1 MLLKVYDKIRNLK
14 MPEHWKEEGTE
25 PPNKIAMQ
33 KAYQCCCY
41 LYSNY
46 KLKPSFIACTIISGI
61 FIKYKG
67 TNLCLVIEIDNEG
80 FMGFLVNNNLKKEIV
95 HNEEIKDVE
104 NLNISKCISIFTRS
118 EKNKRTIRT

>member
-14 MPEHWKEEGTE
+14 LPEHWKEEGTD
-25 PPNKIAMQ
+25 PPNEVAMQ

-67 TNLCLVIEIDNEG
+67 INLSLIIEIDNEG
-80 FMGFLVNNNLKKEIV
+80 SIGLLVNNELKKEIV
-95 HNEEIKDVE
+95 HNEDIDDAK
-104 NLNISKCISIFTRS
+104 NLNISKCINIFIRS
-118 EKNKRTIRT
+118 EKISK